1 MYGSKKLDGQAYQ
14 AVGALAWQSGQ
25 APERHACCVHKLRQD
40 LRYKQRMTDQP
51 QTVNSTP
58 SHPPGHLRT
67 HTYHGLAPGPA
78 LLVLGA
84 VHGNEVCG
92 IEAITQLLQDFDS
105 GAVSIERGSVTF
117 IPITNPLAYQL
128 KRRFGD
134 RNLNRNM
141 APSAIPQDFEDRVA
155 NVLCPLLDSH
165 DVLLDL
171 HSFHTG
177 GAPFVM
183 IGPQNN
189 TGTLEPFAHASEEMQ
204 LALHTG
210 APRIVEGWLD
220 TYARGVQRRSAAA
233 EAANTRSQTLVTNPN
248 YGVGTT
254 EYMRARGGYAVTLE
268 CGQHDDPGGISVAR
282 HAILQ
287 TLGLLGITSAKPAAP
302 HAAPEIL
309 RLIDVTDKTHADDTF
324 TREWRSFD
332 AVKSGDVIGIRHS
345 GQEVKA
351 HDDGFV
357 VFPNPR
363 GEVGQEWFYF
373 AQKRV

>member
-1 MYGSKKLDGQAYQ
+1 MN
-14 AVGALAWQSGQ
+14 
-25 APERHACCVHKLRQD
+25 D
-40 LRYKQRMTDQP
+40 LIKGGP
-51 QTVNSTP
+51 SPSTP
-58 SHPPGHLRT
+58 QRLTHLRT
-67 HTYHGLAPGPA
+67 HTCHGLAPGPR

-92 IEAITQLLQDFDS
+92 ARAIAQLLEDIDS
-105 GAVSIERGSVTF
+105 GKLAIERGSVTF
-117 IPITNPLAYQL
+117 VPVTNPLAYQL
-128 KRRFGD
+128 RQRTGD

-141 APSAIPQDFEDRVA
+141 APSAIPQDFEDRLA

-165 DVLLDL
+165 DALMDL

-189 TGTLEPFAHASEEMQ
+189 SGTLEPFSRAEEEMQ

-220 TYARGVQRRSAAA
+220 TYARGVQRRAAA
-233 EAANTRSQTLVTNPN
+233 PLTPGNARAQALVTDPN

-254 EYMRARGGYAVTLE
+254 EYMRSRGGYAVTLE
-268 CGQHDDPGGISVAR
+268 CGQHDDPQAIQVAR

-287 TLGLLGITSAKPAAP
+287 TLALLGIVSLPLAP
-302 HAAPEIL
+302 VPMDPEIL
-309 RLIDVTDKTHADDTF
+309 RLVDVTDREHAGDQFSRD
-324 TREWRSFD
+324 WHSFD
-332 AVKSGDVIGIRHS
+332 AVKAGEVIGVRQS
-345 GQEVKA
+345 GAEVKA
-351 HDDGFV
+351 PADGFV

-363 GEVGQEWFYF
+363 GDVGQEWFYF
-373 AQKRV
+373 AQRRV

>member
-1 MYGSKKLDGQAYQ
+1 
-14 AVGALAWQSGQ
+14 
-25 APERHACCVHKLRQD
+25 
-40 LRYKQRMTDQP
+40 MTQE
-51 QTVNSTP
+51 QSTP
-58 SHPPGHLRT
+58 SHHLRT
-67 HTYHGLAPGPA
+67 HTCHGLAPGPR

-92 IEAITQLLQDFDS
+92 SKGIAQVLDAIDS
-105 GAVSIERGSVTF
+105 GTLVIARGSVTF
-117 IPITNPLAYQL
+117 VPITNPLAHQL

-141 APSAIPQDFEDRVA
+141 APSAIPQDFEDRIA
-155 NVLCPLLDSH
+155 NVLCPLLDTH

-189 TGTLEPFAHASEEMQ
+189 NGMLEPFALAAEEMQ

-220 TYARGVQRRSAAA
+220 TYARGVQRRAAA
-233 EAANTRSQTLVTNPN
+233 ARVGLESGSVRSQTLVTNPN
-248 YGVGTT
+248 YGVGST
-254 EYMRARGGYAVTLE
+254 EYMRSRGGYAVTLE
-268 CGQHDDPGGISVAR
+268 CGQHDDPKGVEVAK

-287 TLGLLGITSAKPAAP
+287 TLGLLGITAAKPAPISAQ
-302 HAAPEIL
+302 PEIL
-309 RLIDVTDKTHADDTF
+309 RLIDVTDKAHAGDTF
-324 TREWRSFD
+324 SKEWRSFD
-332 AVKSGDVIGIRHS
+332 VVKVGDVIGVRHD
-345 GQEVKA
+345 GAEVKA
-351 HDDGFV
+351 QGDGFV

>member
-1 MYGSKKLDGQAYQ
+1 MVKNMAK
-14 AVGALAWQSGQ
+14 
-25 APERHACCVHKLRQD
+25 E
-40 LRYKQRMTDQP
+40 
-51 QTVNSTP
+51 QTTP
-58 SHPPGHLRT
+58 THLRT
-67 HTYHGLAPGPA
+67 HTYYGLAPGPA

-92 IEAITQLLQDFDS
+92 THAIGQLLQDFDN
-105 GAVSIERGSVTF
+105 GVIKIERGSVTF
-117 IPITNPLAYQL
+117 VPITNPLAHRL

-141 APSAIPQDFEDRVA
+141 APSAIPQDFEDSIA
-155 NVLCPLLDSH
+155 NVLCPLLDAH

-189 TGTLEPFAHASEEMQ
+189 TGTLEPFALAAEEMQ

-220 TYARGVQRRSAAA
+220 TYARGVQRRAANV

-254 EYMRARGGYAVTLE
+254 EYMRSRGGYAVTLE
-268 CGQHDDPGGISVAR
+268 CGQHDDLAGVGVAR

-287 TLGLLGITSAKPAAP
+287 TLGLLGITSTKPVP
-302 HAAPEIL
+302 VTTQPEIL
-309 RLIDVTDKTHADDTF
+309 RLIDVTDKAHEGDAF
-324 TREWRSFD
+324 SREWRSFD
-332 AVKSGDVIGIRHS
+332 AVKQGDVIGTRHT
-345 GQEVKA
+345 GVEVA
-351 HDDGFV
+351 AQGDGFV

-373 AQKRV
+373 AQKRL

>member
-1 MYGSKKLDGQAYQ
+1 MFETQI
-14 AVGALAWQSGQ
+14 
-25 APERHACCVHKLRQD
+25 PPH
-40 LRYKQRMTDQP
+40 T
-51 QTVNSTP
+51 TP
-58 SHPPGHLRT
+58 SHLLS
-67 HTYHGLAPGPA
+67 HTFHGLAPGRR

-84 VHGNEVCG
+84 VHGNEICG
-92 IEAITQLLQDFDS
+92 SQAILQLLQDIESD
-105 GAVSIERGSVTF
+105 VVRIERGSVTF
-117 IPITNPLAYQL
+117 VPITNPLAHQL

-141 APSAIPQDFEDRVA
+141 APSAIPQDFEDRIA
-155 NVLCPLLDSH
+155 NVLCPLLDAH

-177 GAPFVM
+177 GSPFVM

-189 TGTLEPFAHASEEMQ
+189 TGTLEPFALAAEEMQ

-220 TYARGVQRRSAAA
+220 TYARGVQRRAAGV
-233 EAANTRSQTLVTNPN
+233 ESANTRSLSLVTNPN

-254 EYMRARGGYAVTLE
+254 EYMRSRGGYAVTLE
-268 CGQHDDPGGISVAR
+268 CGQHDDPAGVGVAR

-287 TLGLLGITSAKPAAP
+287 TLGLLGITTVPPAAP
-302 HAAPEIL
+302 IATPEIL
-309 RLIDVTDKTHADDTF
+309 RLIDVTDKEHAGDAF

-332 AVKSGDVIGIRHS
+332 AVKAGDVIGVRHS
-345 GQEVKA
+345 GVEARAQA
-351 HDDGFV
+351 DGFV

>member
-1 MYGSKKLDGQAYQ
+1 
-14 AVGALAWQSGQ
+14 
-25 APERHACCVHKLRQD
+25 
-40 LRYKQRMTDQP
+40 MTQQP
-51 QTVNSTP
+51 SP
-58 SHPPGHLRT
+58 SSVPSHLRT
-67 HTYHGLAPGPA
+67 HTIHGLAPGSA

-92 IEAITQLLQDFDS
+92 TKAIMQLLADIDA
-105 GAVSIERGSVTF
+105 GNLRIERGSVTF
-117 IPITNPLAYQL
+117 VPITNPLAYQL

-141 APSAIPQDFEDRVA
+141 APSAIPQDFEDRLA

-189 TGTLEPFAHASEEMQ
+189 TGALEPFALAAEEMQ

-220 TYARGVQRRSAAA
+220 TYARGVQRRAATA
-233 EAANTRSQTLVTNPN
+233 ESTNTRSQTLVTNPN

-254 EYMRARGGYAVTLE
+254 EYMRSRGGYAVTLE
-268 CGQHDDPGGISVAR
+268 CGQHDDPAGVGVAR

-287 TLGLLGITSAKPAAP
+287 TLGLLGITSSKPTP
-302 HAAPEIL
+302 VSGQPEIL
-309 RLIDVTDKTHADDTF
+309 RLIDVTDKAHAGDTF
-324 TREWRSFD
+324 TKEWCSFD
-332 AVKSGDVIGIRHS
+332 AVKQGDVIGVRHS
-345 GQEVKA
+345 GEEVKA
-351 HDDGFV
+351 QGDGFV

-373 AQKRV
+373 AVRRV

>member
-1 MYGSKKLDGQAYQ
+1 
-14 AVGALAWQSGQ
+14 
-25 APERHACCVHKLRQD
+25 
-40 LRYKQRMTDQP
+40 MTDQP
-51 QTVNSTP
+51 NIPT
-58 SHPPGHLRT
+58 HLRT
-67 HTYHGLAPGPA
+67 HTCHGLAPGPA

-84 VHGNEVCG
+84 VHGNEICG
-92 IEAITQLLQDFDS
+92 TQAIMQLLADIDS
-105 GAVSIERGSVTF
+105 GALTIERGSVTF
-117 IPITNPLAYQL
+117 VPITNPLAYQL

-141 APSAIPQDFEDRVA
+141 APSAIPQDFEDRIA
-155 NVLCPLLDSH
+155 NVLTPLLDAH

-189 TGTLEPFAHASEEMQ
+189 TGTLEPFALATEEMQ

-220 TYARGVQRRSAAA
+220 TYARGVQRRAAKVLDNINA
-233 EAANTRSQTLVTNPN
+233 RSQTLVTNPN

-268 CGQHDDPGGISVAR
+268 CGQHDDPAGVGVAR

-287 TLGLLGITSAKPAAP
+287 TLGLLGITSAKPASPIAV
-302 HAAPEIL
+302 PEIL
-309 RLIDVTDKTHADDTF
+309 RLIDVTDKEHAGDTF
-324 TREWRSFD
+324 TQEWRSFD
-332 AVKSGDVIGIRHS
+332 AVKAGDVIGVRHS
-345 GQEVKA
+345 GGEVKA
-351 HDDGFV
+351 QGDGFV

-373 AQKRV
+373 AQRRS